1 MNSIEWKEK
10 GCEICRKLWESGQ
23 RPPELAVNYDL
34 HARLHRCSACGVYWE
49 QLERY
54 ADVISEKKARLTFP
68 QAFED
73 EMPDTFTPEN
83 ELEILL
89 ARAVNKEIPFTQF
102 IERILELEFF
112 IPSATQITNEGSGL
126 SPLLFDKN
134 GTQMFSV
141 FTALSKV
148 SMYQDKMPFCLSMKV
163 GELLKRIPK
172 GSGLVVNPGFSVGF
186 DLPPEGVQRIIEELV
201 KQGGRMNDS

>member
-1 MNSIEWKEK
+1 MNSVEWKDK
-10 GCEICRKLWESGQ
+10 GCEICQKLWESGQ

-34 HARLHRCSACGVYWE
+34 HARLHRCSSCGAYWE

-68 QAFED
+68 KAFED

-89 ARAVNKEIPFTQF
+89 VRAMNKEISFSQF
-102 IERILELEFF
+102 IEKILELEFF
-112 IPSATQITNEGSGL
+112 IPSATQISKAGSGL
-126 SPLLFDKN
+126 SPLIFDKN

-141 FTALSKV
+141 FTALSRV
-148 SMYQDKMPFCLSMKV
+148 SMYQDKTPYCLRMKV
-163 GELLKRIPK
+163 NELLKRVPK
-172 GSGLVVNPGFSVGF
+172 GHGLVVNPGLSVGF
-186 DLPPEGVQRIIEELV
+186 DLPPEGVQRMIEDLV
-201 KQGGRMNDS
+201 